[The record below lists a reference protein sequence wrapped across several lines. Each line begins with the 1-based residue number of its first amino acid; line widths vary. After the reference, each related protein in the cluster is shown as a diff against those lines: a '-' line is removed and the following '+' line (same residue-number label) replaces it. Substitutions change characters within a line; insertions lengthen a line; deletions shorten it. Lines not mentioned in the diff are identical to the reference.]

1 MTMTTVLRFLPAWLW
16 LVCLLTADG
25 ALGASA
31 VDCKASLPSEI
42 RWIVPN
48 TTGSNYDLYS
58 RVLEPYLE
66 DALETRIV
74 INNVPGAGGRL
85 GAVTIADA
93 SSDGSVLGI
102 VNGVSLL
109 ANQLVGSSK
118 NLPTIGSFQVLY
130 RINRVGHVWVVA
142 NGSGLETITKILEA
156 GRSVPIVVATRDV
169 SSSSFYSLAIG
180 AGLLGLPIEVVAGYA
195 SNREARLA
203 LLRGEV
209 DLASTNFE
217 SGVEGMLESEELK
230 AVLQISSHPLAQHP
244 SLADVPMIAGDNGIL
259 ASTRYSASDDPETRA
274 LGASVLTR
282 FLGAGQLI
290 VGPRNLDTGVRACI
304 EQALHS
310 IVPSSSLRDALQKIG
325 LSVDSAPAP
334 VVESELEQVLEASAV
349 LSSAILEQL
358 ERLRR

>member
-1 MTMTTVLRFLPAWLW
+1 MKMRTVLRFLPAWIW
-16 LVCLLTADG
+16 LVCLLFADG
-25 ALGASA
+25 ALGAPA
-31 VDCKASLPSEI
+31 LDCKALLPGEI

-66 DALETRIV
+66 SALETRIL
-74 INNVPGAGGRL
+74 IMNVPGAGGRL

-102 VNGVSLL
+102 VNGVPLL
-109 ANQLVGSSK
+109 ANQLVGSSE

-130 RINRVGHVWVVA
+130 RINRVEHVWVVA
-142 NGSGLETITKILEA
+142 NGSGLEKISKILEA

-169 SSSSFYSLAIG
+169 SSSSFYSLVIG
-180 AGLLGLPIEVVAGYA
+180 AKLLGLPIEVVAGYA

-209 DLASTNFE
+209 DLASMNFE
-217 SGVEGMLESEELK
+217 TGVGMLESGELK
-230 AVLQISSHPLAQHP
+230 AVLQLSSLPLARHP

-259 ASTRYSASDDPETRA
+259 ASTTYSAGGESKIRA
-274 LGASVLTR
+274 LGASALTR

-290 VGPRNLDTGVRACI
+290 VGPKDLDIDVRACI
-304 EQALHS
+304 ELALHS
-310 IVPSSSLRDALQKIG
+310 TVPSTSLRDALQKIG
-325 LSVDSAPAP
+325 VSVDSAPAP
-334 VVESELEQVLEASAV
+334 IVRRELEQVLEESDI
-349 LSSAILEQL
+349 LSSAISEQL

>member
-1 MTMTTVLRFLPAWLW
+1 MTMTTVLRYLPAWLW

-25 ALGASA
+25 SLGASA
-31 VDCKASLPSEI
+31 VGCKASLPSEI

-48 TTGSNYDLYS
+48 TTGSNYDRYS

-142 NGSGLETITKILEA
+142 NGSGLETIAKILEA

-180 AGLLGLPIEVVAGYA
+180 AELLGLPIEVVAGYA

-209 DLASTNFE
+209 DLASMNFE
-217 SGVEGMLESEELK
+217 TGVGMLESEELK
-230 AVLQISSHPLAQHP
+230 AVLQISSYPLAQHP
-244 SLADVPMIAGDNGIL
+244 TLADVPMIAGDNGIL

-290 VGPRNLDTGVRACI
+290 VGPKYLDTGVRACI

-325 LSVDSAPAP
+325 RSVDSAPAP